1 MAKNPT
7 HEEIN
12 QKEMLPK
19 ASSAQWQTIFDAI
32 NDAVCLLDM
41 NGKIL
46 RCNKAMESLL
56 KKSSKEI
63 IGGICWELMYGTD
76 KPIKSCPIVRM
87 KKTLRRESLVLKVDD
102 DKWLNVA
109 VDPLID
115 ETGNLAGAV
124 HIISDITRRK
134 QAEEALRES
143 EEKYRSLTDQ
153 VEKKMKEMQA
163 QLRQS
168 RKIEDSGTLA
178 SGVAHKLN
186 NLLTVIMG
194 NAELALM
201 NVIKDESLRRKIE
214 EIKEAGEKA
223 TSLTRQLTARF
234 FSI

>member
-1 MAKNPT
+1 MAKKPM

-12 QKEMLPK
+12 QKEMLTK
-19 ASSAQWQTIFDAI
+19 ASLSQWQTIFDAI

-41 NGKIL
+41 TGKIL
-46 RCNKAMESLL
+46 QCNKAMESLL

-63 IGGICWELMYGTD
+63 IGGTCRELIHGTD
-76 KPIKSCPIVRM
+76 KPPIIRM
-87 KKTLRRESLVLKVDD
+87 KKTLCRETLVLKVD

-109 VDPLID
+109 VDPVID
-115 ETGNLAGAV
+115 ETGNLTSAV

-168 RKIEDSGTLA
+168 RKKEASGALA

-186 NLLTVIMG
+186 NMLTVIMG

-214 EIKEAGEKA
+214 EIKKAGEKA
-223 TSLTRQLTARF
+223 TSLTRQQDG
-234 FSI
+234 